1 MAHLIA
7 ILKTKKYV
15 KRYLKKGIYM
25 SVVGV
30 KNKSVDEQ
38 EMREAAALGGGH
50 YVPIMK
56 LSDAQHNL
64 KQEIRMLTYKH

>member
-1 MAHLIA
+1 
-7 ILKTKKYV
+7 
-15 KRYLKKGIYM
+15 M

-30 KNKSVDEQ
+30 RNKTVDE
-38 EMREAAALGGGH
+38 EDMKEAARLGGGH

-64 KQEIRMLTYKH
+64 KQEIRLQSYKF